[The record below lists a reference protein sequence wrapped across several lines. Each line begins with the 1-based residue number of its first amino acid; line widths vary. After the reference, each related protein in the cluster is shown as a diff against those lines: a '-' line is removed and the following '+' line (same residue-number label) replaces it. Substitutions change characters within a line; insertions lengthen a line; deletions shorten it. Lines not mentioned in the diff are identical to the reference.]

1 VTGREPVVATST
13 IMFTDLVGFT
23 EYTDACGD
31 AAAVEVL
38 DRQATI
44 ARAALDHGE
53 GRLVKELG
61 DGLMFWFE
69 HPEAALRSAVVML
82 DAVDRARDT
91 RAFPLGVRMGMHCG
105 DVTAR
110 GDDFVGRTVNVA
122 ARIADLAGPGELL
135 VSDGI
140 VAAITPD
147 RATFDP
153 VGPVRVKGVAAPIWL
168 HRLATAQPV

>member
-1 VTGREPVVATST
+1 MTSLAVAAT

-31 AAAVEVL
+31 AAALSVL
-38 DRQATI
+38 DQQTAI
-44 ARAALDHGE
+44 ARAALDHGG
-53 GRLVKELG
+53 GRIVKELG

-69 HPEAALRSAVVML
+69 RPEFAMRSALSML
-82 DAVDRARDT
+82 AAVGAARDT

-122 ARIADLAGPGELL
+122 ARITDLAGPGELV

-140 VAAITPD
+140 VASLAPGD
-147 RATFDP
+147 VEFQP
-153 VGPVRVKGVAAPIWL
+153 VGPVRVKGVASPVWL
-168 HRLATAQPV
+168 HRLVNAPPR

>member
-1 VTGREPVVATST
+1 MTGPMADAT
-13 IMFTDLVGFT
+13 ILFTDLVGFT

-31 AAAVEVL
+31 AAAVAVL
-38 DRQATI
+38 DQQTAI
-44 ARAALDHGE
+44 ARAALDQTP

-69 HPEAALRSAVVML
+69 QPEAALRSALSML
-82 DAVDRARDT
+82 TDVATARDS

-105 DVTAR
+105 EVTRR

-122 ARIADLAGPGELL
+122 ARITDLAGPGELV

-140 VAAITPD
+140 VAALAPD
-147 RATFDP
+147 GAEFQP
-153 VGPVRVKGVAAPIWL
+153 VGPVRVKGVASPIWL
-168 HRLATAQPV
+168 HRRATRHDR

>member
-1 VTGREPVVATST
+1 MTTPATATAT
-13 IMFTDLVGFT
+13 ILFTDLVGFT

-38 DRQATI
+38 DHQTAI
-44 ARAALDHGE
+44 ARAALDHGG

-69 HPEAALRSAVVML
+69 RPASALRSARSML
-82 DAVDRARDT
+82 AAVDAARDT
-91 RAFPLGVRMGMHCG
+91 LAFPLGVRMGMHCG
-105 DVTAR
+105 DVTPR

-122 ARIADLAGPGELL
+122 ARITDLAGPGELV

-140 VAAITPD
+140 VAALAPD
-147 RATFDP
+147 GAEFQP
-153 VGPVRVKGVAAPIWL
+153 VGPVRVKGVASPIWL
-168 HRLATAQPV
+168 HRLATRPAN

>member
-1 VTGREPVVATST
+1 MTGTVATAT

-31 AAAVEVL
+31 TAAVAVL
-38 DRQATI
+38 DEQSAI
-44 ARAALDHGE
+44 AQAALDHGG

-69 HPEAALRSAVVML
+69 HPDSAMRSARSIL
-82 DAVDRARDT
+82 AAVALARED

-105 DVTAR
+105 EVTPR

-122 ARIADLAGPGELL
+122 ARITDLAGPGELV

-140 VAAITPD
+140 VAAIDPD
-147 RATFDP
+147 GVEFQP
-153 VGPVRVKGVAAPIWL
+153 VGPVRVKGVASPIWL
-168 HRLATAQPV
+168 HRLATRPPY

>member
-1 VTGREPVVATST
+1 MGTAEVAT

-31 AAAVEVL
+31 AAAVAVL
-38 DRQATI
+38 DEQTEMAQ
-44 ARAALDHGE
+44 AALDHGG

-69 HPEAALRSAVVML
+69 HPDAALRSALSML
-82 DAVDRARDT
+82 ADVARARDD

-122 ARIADLAGPGELL
+122 ARITDLAGPGELV

-140 VAAITPD
+140 LAALDP
-147 RATFDP
+147 AEVEFQP
-153 VGPVRVKGVAAPIWL
+153 VGPVRVKGVASPIWL
-168 HRLATAQPV
+168 HRLATRALH